1 MSGFEEVRTK
11 LVHYCSSKKVDIG
24 RVARI
29 HAVTFQPLES
39 RKNEDRLVT
48 RELVVHGQEWLLLAV
63 CDGHCGAS
71 AARYT
76 ASHLPSRIRSMLEHL
91 AGTDLQGQ
99 LDRKHV
105 LKHADFIS
113 SELRR
118 CINDF
123 DRELGHVV
131 ETICPNPTKI
141 SEKEACSLVKEY
153 PDVLARACSG
163 TTLAAALVNL
173 THRLMWAINV
183 GDSTVAL
190 STADSKGKRIAHE
203 LCTRHTLNDLRE
215 YKDVVRRHIGERRV
229 VESGRVLGML
239 AMSRVIGDY
248 PLKMHAAYTR
258 HLFRYLS
265 IVGAPPYIRNSM
277 IRRIRTP
284 PYVTADPSVCFV
296 DLQAL
301 WNRDPIIM
309 VYSDGIDNLV
319 NGCRYLNPFRETD
332 IIPARAISVLLQDE
346 VDDDVEEL
354 LGYGIDLHWSGEEA
368 NRAVDVLGNLLGGTD
383 TSKLQLVVNQD
394 LLADQTVSPSLYID
408 DTSLVLCSF
417 ARESV
422 AVSS

>member
-1 MSGFEEVRTK
+1 MASFEEVRAK
-11 LVHYCSSKKVDIG
+11 LVHYCSSTKVEVG
-24 RVARI
+24 QGAQV
-29 HAVTFQPLES
+29 HAVTFQPLAS
-39 RKNEDRLVT
+39 RRNEDRLVM

-63 CDGHCGAS
+63 CDGHCGSS

-76 ASHLPSRIRSMLEHL
+76 TSHLPSRIRSMLEHL
-91 AGTDLQGQ
+91 AGTDLQGR
-99 LDRKHV
+99 LDRKH
-105 LKHADFIS
+105 LSENADFIS

-118 CINDF
+118 CVNDF

-131 ETICPNPTKI
+131 ETICPNPTQLTQKQ
-141 SEKEACSLVKEY
+141 ACSIVKEY
-153 PDVLARACSG
+153 PDALARACSG

-190 STADSKGKRIAHE
+190 STANSEGKRVAHE
-203 LCTRHTLNDLRE
+203 LCTRHTLNDLQQVKEVCRQ
-215 YKDVVRRHIGERRV
+215 HLGEERV
-229 VESGRVLGML
+229 VESGRVLGVL

-248 PLKMHAAYTR
+248 PLKMHAAYSR

-265 IVGAPPYIRNSM
+265 ILGSPSMRNHT

-296 DLQAL
+296 DLQAF
-301 WNRDPIIM
+301 WDQKPIIM
-309 VYSDGIDNLV
+309 IYSDGVDNLI
-319 NGCRYLNPFRETD
+319 NQCRYLNPFRETD

-354 LGYGIDLHWSGEEA
+354 LGYGIDLHWSGGES

-383 TSKLQLVVNQD
+383 TSTLQLVLDQG
-394 LLADQTVSPSLYID
+394 LLADRTVSPSLYID
-408 DTSLVLCSF
+408 DTSLIICSF
-417 ARESV
+417 ARES
-422 AVSS
+422 APVSP